1 MTTLKRLMVR
11 TALAT
16 LLCGS
21 GLHAQEQPGPAAPE
35 PDEAAPPANQET
47 PAAPLSNPFAPPSAD
62 PATEPPPVAPP
73 AEPPPSEPPP
83 TEPAPATPPTPATP
97 PLDPPLPQQPVVPYS
112 ALPARPAVA
121 AVTPPEDPFL
131 PPDGMVT
138 PPECL
143 IDLLGFFGHH
153 PFVYS
158 DSNCFDLASAAYRYG
173 YFLDAIALL
182 SHAIEQYPQADY
194 YYLRGMAQMKAGL
207 GHDAIASADGVLDAI
222 AAGNYG
228 GLDRVS
234 ERFNGP
240 LGKQFQELLDLR
252 RAAR

>member
-1 MTTLKRLMVR
+1 
-11 TALAT
+11 
-16 LLCGS
+16 
-21 GLHAQEQPGPAAPE
+21 PAPIAPE
-35 PDEAAPPANQET
+35 PGEAAPAPDQDPPPDPSPAPQT
-47 PAAPLSNPFAPPSAD
+47 PPPQPDAPEANPFGVQPEVPPAD
-62 PATEPPPVAPP
+62 PPTEPPPRPPQSPVQPPYSPLPAPP
-73 AEPPPSEPPP
+73 AGAGGVNPP
-83 TEPAPATPPTPATP
+83 
-97 PLDPPLPQQPVVPYS
+97 D
-112 ALPARPAVA
+112 
-121 AVTPPEDPFL
+121 DPFL

-173 YFLDAIALL
+173 YYLDAIALL
-182 SHAIEQYPQADY
+182 SHAIEQYPQAHY

-207 GHDAIASADGVLDAI
+207 PHDAITSADGVLDAI
-222 AAGNYG
+222 AAGNYC
-228 GLDRVS
+228 GLDIVS
-234 ERFNGP
+234 GRFNGP